1 MSDRNYW
8 TTLRQRKISRRTML
22 GASAKAGVGVAGL
35 ALVGCGDDDE
45 PDAGAVAAER
55 AAAAA
60 EEAAA
65 AAVAAGDAR
74 AADSEAAA
82 AVAAAAAAAAA
93 DAADAA
99 ADAADAAGEASAA
112 ASQAASAADAAAAL
126 AAEAAESE
134 DAGNAAAAAE
144 AAAAAA
150 AQAADAAGAA
160 GDAAAAAVAD
170 AAAEAAE
177 AAAQAARDVA
187 AAVEAGTA
195 TAAAAQAAIDNAAEA
210 AAAAAAAAGEASAAA
225 GQAAAAA
232 GQAAATAQETAEAAA
247 ETAAAAVAAAE
258 EAADAAREAADS
270 AAMAAEEDEPAPAT
284 GPQHGG
290 TLNSPGLDGGI
301 LDPAIANHGGTDS
314 IVFPIY
320 DHINYLDNGGTLT
333 AAMAELPEVVDELN
347 FIYAIKP
354 NVHWQ
359 DKAPLNGRQ
368 FVAEDAVFGLER
380 FGQDNPEFI
389 WRDRYATVDQFEA
402 VNDLTLHITAKE
414 PFAPLL
420 TAVAEIQALM
430 VSRDAVEAFGDDGIA
445 SNIEAAIGTG
455 GMQHVSREADVL
467 TVLERNPNYFRA
479 GLPYFD
485 GFRANWNFDAAYRAA
500 QYVAGESDFTLLFR
514 GWAFRRRTR
523 PCGPRSARRTSSKCP
538 CKRPGA
544 SVDILPHQGRALHR
558 PARAP
563 RPASRHQ
570 PGTAPRGGARLPVDR
585 RADRPRERAIRV
597 DRRRAPP
604 TLPGYRSGALREQD
618 LAEGRRLL
626 DASGY
631 DPASVPPMSVQQT
644 EKPHALRCCSRTL
657 PKSASRSISRS
668 SPTRRPSPGV
678 RRGQFTIHTQGVGGE
693 FDPDVL
699 YGKPSQRRRAE
710 LRRILGPRDRRAAGA
725 GTHDPRH
732 SRTGCRSTTRSRPS
746 CSKTPIPRSTRCGG
760 RAGRRTPS
768 LAQGLRPD
776 QQQHRRH
783 PTAVPVVVRG
793 QARRLAGRTSPPAWE
808 PHPLTPSPLQSNGE
822 GGPEGGRAV
831 REPPLRDLAPSP
843 WRRNVRTPTSSAAA
857 GHR

>member
-1 MSDRNYW
+1 MSRRNYW

-22 GASAKAGVGVAGL
+22 GASAKAGVGAAGL

-45 PDAGAVAAER
+45 PDAGAAAAER

-65 AAVAAGDAR
+65 AAVAAGEAR

-82 AVAAAAAAAAA
+82 AVAAE
-93 DAADAA
+93 AADAA
-99 ADAADAAGEASAA
+99 AEAADAAGEASDAA
-112 ASQAASAADAAAAL
+112 AQAAAAAADAAAL

-134 DAGNAAAAAE
+134 DAANAAAAAE

-150 AQAADAAGAA
+150 AQAADAASAA

-170 AAAEAAE
+170 AAAQAAA
-177 AAAQAARDVA
+177 AAAQAARDAA

-195 TAAAAQAAIDNAAEA
+195 TAAAAQAAIDQAAEA

-225 GQAAAAA
+225 GA
-232 GQAAATAQETAEAAA
+232 AAATAQETAEAAA
-247 ETAAAAVAAAE
+247 ETAAAAVAAAQ
-258 EAADAAREAADS
+258 EAADAAREAAES

-284 GPQHGG
+284 GPTHGG
-290 TLNSPGLDGGI
+290 VVTFAAYDGGI

-455 GMQHVSREADVL
+455 GVQHVSREADVL
-467 TVLERNPNYFRA
+467 TVLERNPNYFRE

-485 GFRANWNFDAAYRAA
+485 GFRANWNADAAYRAA
-500 QYVAGESDFTLLFR
+500 QYVAGESDFTFFPWLGFPAENEALR
-514 GWAFRRRTR
+514 AQVGEENLVEVPMQATWKVSTYIHTKVE
-523 PCGPRSARRTSSKCP
+523 PYTDPRVR
-538 CKRPGA
+538 
-544 SVDILPHQGRALHR
+544 LALHLATNR
-558 PARAP
+558 EQLHAVSQGFLSIGGPIAH
-563 RPASRHQ
+563 ASG
-570 PGTAPRGGARLPVDR
+570 PYAWTVDEL
-585 RADRPRERAIRV
+585 RE
-597 DRRRAPP
+597 
-604 TLPGYRSGALREQD
+604 LSGYRSGDLREED

-631 DPASVPPMSVQQT
+631 DPASVPPMSVSDLETPRAEVLQQNFAEIGFEVDLEEIPDT
-644 EKPHALRCCSRTL
+644 EAL
-657 PKSASRSISRS
+657 
-668 SPTRRPSPGV
+668 TRRDG
-678 RRGQFTIHTQGVGGE
+678 GQFTIHTQGVGGA
-693 FDPDVL
+693 FDPDAL
-699 YGKPSQRRRAE
+699 YNSHHTTGGQNFGEFSDPEIDALLEQGRTTLGLENRLPIYDEIQTKLLEEHVPQIYFAWGQPVVGHRPWVKGYGPTNSSTAATQRLYQSWFEGKP
-710 LRRILGPRDRRAAGA
+710 G
-725 GTHDPRH
+725 
-732 SRTGCRSTTRSRPS
+732 
-746 CSKTPIPRSTRCGG
+746 
-760 RAGRRTPS
+760 
-768 LAQGLRPD
+768 
-776 QQQHRRH
+776 
-783 PTAVPVVVRG
+783 V
-793 QARRLAGRTSPPAWE
+793 
-808 PHPLTPSPLQSNGE
+808 
-822 GGPEGGRAV
+822 
-831 REPPLRDLAPSP
+831 
-843 WRRNVRTPTSSAAA
+843 
-857 GHR
+857 